1 MDKRGK
7 PKGGYDEDID
17 TNSINSN
24 VGQVTFNTPKGP
36 MTRARARQLNI
47 EVKSLLLESRL
58 DISES
63 WILPHAPYL
72 CLISFAGEDGKR
84 NDDRET
90 KECLLFSDQTG
101 LTAGQTGQ
109 TDASAAEPLDRS
121 DRPWRRSDR
130 HLLGFVQRG
139 SLLVLSGISAQVHW
153 RSDRPQRRSDRRS
166 WSLGVRPSQLAVR
179 PPASAVRPAPAVRPV
194 RQHRSDRP
202 SWSLGFRP
210 S

>member
-1 MDKRGK
+1 
-7 PKGGYDEDID
+7 
-17 TNSINSN
+17 
-24 VGQVTFNTPKGP
+24 

-47 EVKSLLLESRL
+47 LVNSLLFESRL

-90 KECLLFSDQTG
+90 KDCLLFSDQTG

-121 DRPWRRSDR
+121 DWPWRRSDR
-130 HLLGFVQRG
+130 HSVG
-139 SLLVLSGISAQVHW
+139 LSREG
-153 RSDRPQRRSDRRS
+153 RC
-166 WSLGVRPSQLAVR
+166 WSLV
-179 PPASAVRPAPAVRPV
+179 
-194 RQHRSDRP
+194 
-202 SWSLGFRP
+202 GFRP
-210 S
+210 SFTGGQTALHTGQTGASGSTGPSTPVGPPDAWAEPNFPKPAHTIKEALPPSSKGENR